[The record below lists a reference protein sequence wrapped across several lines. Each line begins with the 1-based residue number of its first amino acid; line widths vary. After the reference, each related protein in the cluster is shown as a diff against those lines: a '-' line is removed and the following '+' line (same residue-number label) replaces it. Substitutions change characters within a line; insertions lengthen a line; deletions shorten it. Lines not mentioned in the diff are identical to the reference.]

1 MNKNADFFQEIIVQ
15 QGGDT
20 TPRISL
26 FTSAIS
32 CFFQLQTGSF
42 SRYVIVIAFAFLIKK
57 YHTIDFYF
65 FYTLHF
71 ADSALL
77 CAVFLLESISST
89 FGLIISQENVNGA

>member
-1 MNKNADFFQEIIVQ
+1 MNKNADFFHEIILQ
-15 QGGDT
+15 QGGET
-20 TPRISL
+20 TPESL
-26 FTSAIS
+26 SLLQLYLA
-32 CFFQLQTGSF
+32 FFQLQAGSS

-77 CAVFLLESISST
+77 CAVFFLESISST
-89 FGLIISQENVNGA
+89 FGFLDLIIS